1 VNFRN
6 VRLPVDIRG
15 KLYLHSMPGRHEAL
29 ARVGVS
35 AIITL
40 APLDEVRK
48 KSPEYADAIESG
60 YVPCYI
66 RPLPVKDYQGPDNDE
81 AFHRAAVDVANW
93 LRQGKN
99 VLVHCGAGIG
109 RTGMFTVAVLMS
121 LGLPNEEAQLV
132 AGAAGSAPE
141 SESQHEALRKIATL
155 LHNDTAKDGDVA
167 AD

>member
-29 ARVGVS
+29 ADAWAEVARVGVS

-48 KSPEYADAIESG
+48 KSPEHAIESG
-60 YVPCYI
+60 HVPCYI

-81 AFHRAAVDVANW
+81 AFHRA
-93 LRQGKN
+93 
-99 VLVHCGAGIG
+99 
-109 RTGMFTVAVLMS
+109 S
-121 LGLPNEEAQLV
+121 P
-132 AGAAGSAPE
+132 S
-141 SESQHEALRKIATL
+141 
-155 LHNDTAKDGDVA
+155 
-167 AD
+167 